1 MACNNRISRLLAV
14 CVSICSAAHASVAT
28 AVEFIPLGYL
38 AGGTASESI
47 STGVS
52 ANGLVAVGYSSS
64 SSGYQV
70 FLWTQAGGMMGLGDL
85 AGGLFSS
92 SASGVSAD
100 GSVVVGW
107 GMNPDGNIE
116 AWLASGMTPV
126 PLPAAM
132 ALWLRHA
139 WIGLHCPQATS
150 HLSVKNKMI
159 LILS

>member
-1 MACNNRISRLLAV
+1 MQSIADWLLGSGLDLPAGWV
-14 CVSICSAAHASVAT
+14 LQEAT
-28 AVEFIPLGYL
+28 
-38 AGGTASESI
+38 S
-47 STGVS
+47 
-52 ANGLVAVGYSSS
+52 
-64 SSGYQV
+64 
-70 FLWTQAGGMMGLGDL
+70 
-85 AGGLFSS
+85 
-92 SASGVSAD
+92 VSAD

-150 HLSVKNKMI
+150 HLSVKNKTI